1 MKANVQIKTYLH
13 DIDKRICYKI
23 NFQFLIQYLG
33 KSQVPVP
40 ELVRDASLGGEHTSL
55 IEREVFLNISNSQHS
70 LSALRGSAS
79 LWEKCNI
86 CLLFFDFLYAWFY
99 ESERDF

>member
-1 MKANVQIKTYLH
+1 MLENLKYL
-13 DIDKRICYKI
+13 
-23 NFQFLIQYLG
+23 FLNL
-33 KSQVPVP
+33 
-40 ELVRDASLGGEHTSL
+40 RDASLGGEHTSV

-86 CLLFFDFLYAWFY
+86 CLLFFDFCMHGFMNLREIFNCLGISAN
-99 ESERDF
+99 